1 MLNTQSLNKQRGVT
15 AIGWLIILGLIAFFT
30 LLVLR
35 IAPMYL
41 EFYSAESIL
50 ENLLTFIYTL
60 GHWLGEKI
68 VELIQYISGIQ
79 LGQEIVDAI
88 GMLVILTIFLGIAEV
103 AKKAIWIVVAIG
115 WILIFVRILMI
126 MIG

>member
-1 MLNTQSLNKQRGVT
+1 M
-15 AIGWLIILGLIAFFT
+15 
-30 LLVLR
+30 
-35 IAPMYL
+35 
-41 EFYSAESIL
+41 AENIL

-68 VELIQYISGIQ
+68 VELIQYISGIT

-88 GMLVILTIFLGIAEV
+88 GMLVILTIFLAIAEV

-115 WILIFVRILMI
+115 WVLIIIRILMI

>member
-1 MLNTQSLNKQRGVT
+1 MADT
-15 AIGWLIILGLIAFFT
+15 
-30 LLVLR
+30 
-35 IAPMYL
+35 
-41 EFYSAESIL
+41 IL

-68 VELIQYISGIQ
+68 VELIQYISGIK

-88 GMLVILTIFLGIAEV
+88 GMLVILTIFLAIAEV
-103 AKKAIWIVVAIG
+103 AKKAIWIIVAIG
-115 WILIFVRILMI
+115 WVLIIIRILMM

>member
-1 MLNTQSLNKQRGVT
+1 MSEN
-15 AIGWLIILGLIAFFT
+15 
-30 LLVLR
+30 
-35 IAPMYL
+35 
-41 EFYSAESIL
+41 IL

-68 VELIQYISGIQ
+68 VELIQYISGIT

-88 GMLVILTIFLGIAEV
+88 GMLVILTIFLAIAEV
-103 AKKAIWIVVAIG
+103 AKKAIWVVVAIG
-115 WILIFVRILMI
+115 WVLIIIRILMI

>member
-1 MLNTQSLNKQRGVT
+1 MTENL
-15 AIGWLIILGLIAFFT
+15 
-30 LLVLR
+30 
-35 IAPMYL
+35 
-41 EFYSAESIL
+41 L

-68 VELIQYISGIQ
+68 VELIQYISGIK

-115 WILIFVRILMI
+115 WVLIIIRILML

>member
-1 MLNTQSLNKQRGVT
+1 M
-15 AIGWLIILGLIAFFT
+15 
-30 LLVLR
+30 
-35 IAPMYL
+35 
-41 EFYSAESIL
+41 AENIL

-60 GHWLGEKI
+60 GHWLGGKI

-88 GMLVILTIFLGIAEV
+88 GMLVILTIFLAIAEV

-115 WILIFVRILMI
+115 WVLIIIRILMI
-126 MIG
+126 MVG